1 MNMVELIMESI
12 KTDSSGKWV
21 SIEEVRRVVEDI
33 LQPKWDEYSGL
44 PAPKAYEE

>member
-1 MNMVELIMESI
+1 LNVIDEVMKSV

-21 SIEEVRRVVEDI
+21 AVDDVRKLVENM
-33 LQPKWDEYSGL
+33 LKPEWDEYSGL

>member
-1 MNMVELIMESI
+1 MDNIDIIMQTI

-21 SIEEVRRVVEDI
+21 SVEEVRRLVEGM